1 MRTDSV
7 IRKSR
12 NARVVISILRMTSDS
27 ADTGQITARPT
38 PREYFCSQMPPT
50 ALGRDA
56 EDASYT
62 ARADTLGSVARQLAA
77 RRIPADR
84 FPDGV
89 PAQGESPAPR
99 TRSTWI
105 VSAKRKVGCW
115 PRR

>member
-1 MRTDSV
+1 
-7 IRKSR
+7 
-12 NARVVISILRMTSDS
+12 
-27 ADTGQITARPT
+27 
-38 PREYFCSQMPPT
+38 MPPT
-50 ALGRDA
+50 ALGQDA
-56 EDASYT
+56 EDANYA
-62 ARADTLGSVARQLAA
+62 ARADTPGSVARQLAA

>member
-27 ADTGQITARPT
+27 TDTGQITARPT

-62 ARADTLGSVARQLAA
+62 ARADTLGSVARQLTA

-99 TRSTWI
+99 WMSERE
-105 VSAKRKVGCW
+105 
-115 PRR
+115 